1 MEDRIKLLAKW
12 LNNVETSDFY
22 YDSST
27 SGKLESTIVD
37 SQVEVCNKIGDYLEE
52 ILQMDKK
59 QLRDNLEQPKRVRI
73 LWYNIKS

>member
-1 MEDRIKLLAKW
+1 MKYYSMEDRIKLLAKW

-37 SQVEVCNKIGDYLEE
+37 SQIEVCNKIGDMLEE
-52 ILQMDKK
+52 ILQMNEK
-59 QLRDNLEQPKRVRI
+59 QLRDNLE
-73 LWYNIKS
+73 